1 MKKKR
6 WGFPAEGMEFLPG
19 SPCGPFGQ
27 GERKGPEKKR
37 KGTLLFGRENKEGW
51 LGMVLMVTLLL
62 FSSCVGVQ
70 SNITIRQDGSGT
82 IQLVYQVSRMVESL
96 GKLDGNERFLPFPVG
111 KVDFERT
118 VTRVPGLSLRSY
130 NTRQDEKNITVLA
143 ELAFQ
148 NLDALRV
155 FLDSTGRLVS
165 FSDEA
170 DQKRL
175 VIRLAPGPATTDP
188 DIQNLV
194 RSVFEG
200 YEIGLTIT
208 TPTVPSYEGRG
219 IGRGKVGTLSL
230 SGLRLTF
237 TAPTAD
243 ILLAPEAVEYSLSWK

>member
-6 WGFPAEGMEFLPG
+6 WGFPAEGMGILRGF
-19 SPCGPFGQ
+19 PCGPCGLKV
-27 GERKGPEKKR
+27 RNRSEKKR
-37 KGTLLFGRENKEGW
+37 KGTLLFGRGNKKGW
-51 LGMVLMVTLLL
+51 LGVTLMGTLWL

-130 NTRQDEKNITVLA
+130 NTRQDEKNITVQA

-148 NLDALRV
+148 NLEALRA

-165 FSDEA
+165 FSAEA

-175 VIRLAPGPATTDP
+175 VIRLAQGPATTDP

-194 RSVFEG
+194 RSVFGG

-230 SGLRLTF
+230 AGQRLTF
-237 TAPTAD
+237 VAPTAD
-243 ILLAPEAVEYSLSWK
+243 ILLAPEVVEYSLSWK